1 MILVQVVNGLT
12 EGVMLFL
19 IASGLTLIFGVSRII
34 NFAHGSLYMI
44 GAFLTF
50 QMAPWLAG
58 GGMAGFF
65 LTVVVSGLLVAAL
78 GCISEMLL
86 LRRIYASEE
95 LLQLIITVAMVLV
108 IRDVVKEVWGLNEV
122 STPIPAGLSG
132 ALRVS
137 GNYFPAYQ
145 LAVMGAGLG
154 VMLLTSLVMRYT
166 RFGIILRAATDDRG
180 MVALLGVNQAYVF
193 TGVFTVGSFLAGLAG
208 GLMAPLGNV
217 TYLMDTTVIV
227 TAFIVVVIGGL
238 GNLYGAL
245 AAALTVGV
253 LRSLG
258 LLWFPRLSMVLV
270 FLVMATVLI
279 ARSLGRRVE

>member
-50 QMAPWLAG
+50 QLAPYLARG
-58 GGMAGFF
+58 GIGGFF
-65 LTVVVSGLLVAAL
+65 LTVIVSGLLVAAL
-78 GCISEMLL
+78 GWISEVLL
-86 LRRIYASEE
+86 LRRIYASDE

-122 STPIPAGLSG
+122 STPIPSALTG

-145 LAVMGAGLG
+145 LSVMGAGVV
-154 VMLLTSLVMRYT
+154 VMVALSLMMRFT
-166 RFGIILRAATDDRG
+166 RFGIMLRAATDDRG

-193 TGVFTVGSFLAGLAG
+193 TGVFTIGSFLAGLAG

-253 LRSLG
+253 LRALG

-270 FLVMATVLI
+270 FLVMAAVLF
-279 ARSLGRRVE
+279 ARSLGRRAE